1 MIDFD
6 KLTVSAGDSILM
18 IIDIQERLAP
28 AIAHNESILEKTGVL
43 VQAAEAM
50 GIPVLA
56 TEQYPKGL
64 GPTIAPI
71 QVLFSQMANFLGVFE
86 KLQFSAVTP
95 EVLAAIQA
103 TGRKKVVIAG
113 METHVCVFQTTRALQ
128 AAGYQCFLAQDAV
141 GSRTDANRD
150 NGLDLIRACGAV
162 VTNVETLVF
171 DWLKQAG
178 TPVFKQI
185 SRLIK

>member
-6 KLTVSAGDSILM
+6 KLTVCAADSILLV
-18 IIDIQERLAP
+18 IDVQERLAP
-28 AIAHNESILEKTGVL
+28 AIAHSESILDKTGIL
-43 VQAAEAM
+43 IQAAAALD
-50 GIPVLA
+50 IPVLA

-64 GPTIAPI
+64 GPTVESIRT
-71 QVLFSQMANFLGVFE
+71 LFSQSANFLGVFE
-86 KLQFSAVTP
+86 KIQFSALTP

-103 TGRKKVVIAG
+103 TGRNKVVIAG
-113 METHVCVFQTTRALQ
+113 METHVCVFQTVRALR
-128 AAGYQCFLAQDAV
+128 AAGFQCFLPQDAV
-141 GSRTDANRD
+141 GSRTDANRES
-150 NGLDLIRACGAV
+150 GLDLIRTCGAV

-178 TPVFKQI
+178 TPLFKQL

>member
-1 MIDFD
+1 MIEFD
-6 KLTVSAGDSILM
+6 KLTVSANDSILL

-28 AIAHNESILEKTGVL
+28 AIAHSESILEKTGIL
-43 VQAAEAM
+43 VQSAAVL

-64 GPTIAPI
+64 GPTVEPI
-71 QVLFSQMANFLGVFE
+71 QALFSQTASFLGVFA
-86 KLQFSAVTP
+86 KIQFSALTP

-113 METHVCVFQTTRALQ
+113 METHVCVFQTARALQ
-128 AAGYQCFLAQDAV
+128 TAGYQCFLAQDAV

-150 NGLDLIRACGAV
+150 NGLDLIRTCGAV

-178 TPVFKQI
+178 TPVFKQL
-185 SRLIK
+185 SKLIK